1 MKTIEKIGV
10 MSLAKI
16 QALIGLIIG
25 LFYGILLFIIEKID
39 PSAFAQENAASPT
52 PLGTMA
58 LFLGP
63 VGGLVYGF
71 LGGLLIAYLYNVLA
85 KLIGG
90 IKLEFK
96 EK

>member
-25 LFYGILLFIIEKID
+25 FLYGILLFIVEKID
-39 PSAFAQENAASPT
+39 PSAFAQENTASQI

-71 LGGLLIAYLYNVLA
+71 LGGLLIAYLYNLLA